1 MITFLEGKLE
11 SKNPAQVV
19 LNVNGVGYELLI
31 PLSTYDHLPKPGEV
45 VRILTHFH
53 VREDAHI
60 LYGFSNAAER
70 QLFMLLISV
79 SKIGPKIA
87 LSVLSGLSVR
97 DLKRAVVEG
106 DKKRLSSISGVGPK
120 MAERMILELRDKL
133 SDGEALEA
141 VSGDEGPG
149 DLRLRDA
156 VLALIALGYKQQ
168 DAQRMLLS
176 VNDKEDTEM
185 GVEDLVRKAL
195 SQQ

>member
-31 PLSTYDHLPKPGEV
+31 PLSTYDHLPKPGEA